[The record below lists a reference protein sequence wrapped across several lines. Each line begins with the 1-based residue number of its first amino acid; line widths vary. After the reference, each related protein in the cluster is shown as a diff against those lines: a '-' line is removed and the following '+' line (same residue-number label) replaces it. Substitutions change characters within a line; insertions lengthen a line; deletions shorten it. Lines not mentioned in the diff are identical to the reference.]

1 MIYDMILADAC
12 HLLGVTPEEVYANN
26 RKAGAV
32 RARSI
37 TWYVLSKHYGWSL
50 TTIAQ
55 HARKHHTTVLHGI
68 RSIEDGILL
77 YADIRSVVAQIRG
90 VNYAQLVH
98 GL

>member
-1 MIYDMILADAC
+1 MIYDLILADAC
-12 HLLGVTPEEVYANN
+12 HLLGVTPEEVYSNN

-50 TTIAQ
+50 TTIAA
-55 HARKHHTTVLHGI
+55 HSKKHHTTVLHGI
-68 RSIEDGILL
+68 RSIEDAVLMYG
-77 YADIRSVVAQIRG
+77 DVRSVVTQIRG
-90 VNYAQLVH
+90 VNYAQLMH

>member
-1 MIYDMILADAC
+1 MIYDFILADVC

-50 TTIAQ
+50 STISQ
-55 HARKHHTTVLHGI
+55 HSKKHHSTVLHGI
-68 RSIEDGILL
+68 RSIEDAMVTYG
-77 YADIRSVVAQIRG
+77 DVRSVVTQIRG
-90 VNYAQLVH
+90 VNYAQLMH

>member
-1 MIYDMILADAC
+1 MIYDLILADAC
-12 HLLGVTPEEVYANN
+12 HLLGVTPEEVYSNN

-50 TTIAQ
+50 TTIAS
-55 HARKHHTTVLHGI
+55 HSKKHHTTVLHGI
-68 RSIEDGILL
+68 RSIEDAVLMYG
-77 YADIRSVVAQIRG
+77 DVRSVVTQIRG
-90 VNYAQLVH
+90 VNYAQLMH